1 MSGPKPPGW
10 EPEESD
16 SASDLTHEPN
26 SGGEPD
32 DELDEHHDELDVRG
46 ELHGRHEL
54 EPFGD
59 SGAIPA
65 ADQTGETDAYS
76 RAYSA
81 PEAEHF
87 ISGPYV
93 PADLRLYDYEDYD
106 DSADDAD
113 DAGAPRWPWVVGVAA
128 IVAAIALV
136 VSVSLLFAR
145 TDTSQLANP
154 GTTSSTPP
162 VQDEITTTK
171 PPPPPTTTEAPPPPP
186 PTATETQ
193 TVTVTPPPPPP
204 PPPPAPSTTPPP
216 ATTSATAAPPPAPPP
231 STTPAGPRQVTYS
244 VTGTKAPGDIIS
256 VTYVDA
262 SGRSRTQH
270 NVYIPWSMTVTP
282 ISQSDVGSVQASS
295 LFRVSRLNCSITTSD
310 GTVLSSNNADQPQ
323 TSC

>member
-1 MSGPKPPGW
+1 MSGPNPPEW
-10 EPEESD
+10 EPEEPNSVGELGHEPD
-16 SASDLTHEPN
+16 SAGE
-26 SGGEPD
+26 SG
-32 DELDEHHDELDVRG
+32 DELAPSELG
-46 ELHGRHEL
+46 SPEEI
-54 EPFGD
+54 EPFDG
-59 SGAIPA
+59 SGEIAA
-65 ADQTGETDAYS
+65 ADQTGQTDAYS

-81 PEAEHF
+81 PESEHF
-87 ISGPYV
+87 MSGPYA
-93 PADLRLYDYEDYD
+93 PADLRLYDYDGYD
-106 DSADDAD
+106 DSADPD
-113 DAGAPRWPWVVGVAA
+113 DEHGAPRWPWVVGVVA

-136 VSVSLLFAR
+136 VSVSLLVTR
-145 TDTSQLANP
+145 TDTSKLANP
-154 GTTSSTPP
+154 GTTTTPSTPP

-171 PPPPPTTTEAPPPPP
+171 PPPPPPPPTTET

-204 PPPPAPSTTPPP
+204 PPPPAPATTTAPSP
-216 ATTSATAAPPPAPPP
+216 APSPAPTTSAAVAPPPPT
-231 STTPAGPRQVTYS
+231 TTPAGPRQVTYS

-310 GTVLSSNNADQPQ
+310 GTVLASNNNDAPQ